1 MLKSAARRK
10 LGWEALKQAH
20 LYGKG
25 TARIKNDKL
34 RKMLIAGIATSL
46 VDKVIRVA

>member
-1 MLKSAARRK
+1 MLKSPARRA

-20 LYGKG
+20 LYDKG

-34 RKMLIAGIATSL
+34 RKILMSDIATSL